1 MGAISLPEDKKKIIS
16 QFGCLIE
23 KLIDQ
28 VYMNEVIL
36 LLTLSPRHNRALNFL
51 SKINTSLAKVYAF
64 SVDGFLN

>member
-1 MGAISLPEDKKKIIS
+1 MGAISLPEEKKIIS

-28 VYMNEVIL
+28 VYMNEVKL
-36 LLTLSPRHNRALNFL
+36 LLTLSPRHNRALNFV
-51 SKINTSLAKVYAF
+51 SKINTSLAKVYVF